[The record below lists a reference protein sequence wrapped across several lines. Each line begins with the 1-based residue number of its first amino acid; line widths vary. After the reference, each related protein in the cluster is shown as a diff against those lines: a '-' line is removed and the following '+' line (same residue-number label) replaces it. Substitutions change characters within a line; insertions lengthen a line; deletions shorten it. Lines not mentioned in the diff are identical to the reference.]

1 MKHGIFNRKIEPT
14 QDSLLYLSNDVREKG
29 YDFAAGFD
37 CDADR
42 VEIITKNGF
51 ISGNKLLALIAEG
64 ILRHAKNKV
73 VVVNDATSSVV
84 KEIANNNKAQYIE
97 TEVGEIN
104 VVDKIFDL
112 KAPVGGEGSSAGVII
127 PPSRCRDGI
136 LTLIYLLKIIADNKK
151 SLDELIETLPE
162 YYNIKRNINI
172 DSKNY
177 EKIKQNLKL
186 HYIKKNCKIRES
198 DEGRLKIFL
207 SDNSFIWFRVSK
219 TEADMLRIIADSQ
232 NKNKAESLIEEALKL
247 IKNK

>member
-1 MKHGIFNRKIEPT
+1 M
-14 QDSLLYLSNDVREKG
+14 
-29 YDFAAGFD
+29 
-37 CDADR
+37 
-42 VEIITKNGF
+42 
-51 ISGNKLLALIAEG
+51 
-64 ILRHAKNKV
+64 
-73 VVVNDATSSVV
+73 
-84 KEIANNNKAQYIE
+84 
-97 TEVGEIN
+97 
-104 VVDKIFDL
+104 
-112 KAPVGGEGSSAGVII
+112 
-127 PPSRCRDGI
+127 
-136 LTLIYLLKIIADNKK
+136 LKIIADNKK
-151 SLDELIETLPE
+151 SLDELIKTLPE

-198 DEGRLKIFL
+198 DEGRLKIFF